1 MPKYWFDHV
10 HLTSPDALKTARFY
24 EKMFQAKRVS
34 VVEPARGGLRVELSL
49 NGTTIL
55 ITQRP
60 PQPASSSPA
69 ASPEY
74 GLIHFGFRT
83 DNLEAAVAE
92 LKARGVEFR
101 DDIKVVP
108 PGFKI
113 SFFWAPENVAIEL
126 QE

>member
-1 MPKYWFDHV
+1 MPEYRFDHV
-10 HLTSPDALKTARFY
+10 HLTSPDALKTAQFY

-34 VVEPARGGLRVELSL
+34 IVEPARGGLRVELSL

-60 PQPASSSPA
+60 PQPASSSPHT
-69 ASPEY
+69 SPEY

-92 LKARGVEFR
+92 LKARG
-101 DDIKVVP
+101 
-108 PGFKI
+108 
-113 SFFWAPENVAIEL
+113 
-126 QE
+126 